1 LVAYVKSPIDR
12 LTQLR
17 TTAIIHVV
25 DDDDAVR
32 DSLRFLL
39 EPEGWTVRTYDSAT
53 ALLDTELDA
62 AGCVLTDF
70 HMPEIDGLELQARL
84 AARETLLPVIIITGH
99 GDVPAAVR
107 AMRAGAVDFLEK
119 PFSGAELM
127 DAIRRAL
134 DANSRALVAA
144 ADATQA
150 ARRIAGLTPREREV
164 LALLVTGKSNK
175 MALVLGTSP
184 RTIDVHRA
192 RVFQKLDADTLPDLV
207 HLVLAASQG
216 QPLP

>member
-1 LVAYVKSPIDR
+1 MDH
-12 LTQLR
+12 LTPPR

-39 EPEGWTVRTYDSAT
+39 EPEGWTVRTYGNAM
-53 ALLDTELDA
+53 ALLDTELGS

-84 AARETLLPVIIITGH
+84 AARGTLLPVIVITGH
-99 GDVPAAVR
+99 GDVSAAVR

-119 PFSGAELM
+119 PFSEEDLM
-127 DAIRRAL
+127 NAIRRAL
-134 DANSRALVAA
+134 EANRCALAA
-144 ADATQA
+144 SAGVTQA

-164 LALLVTGKSNK
+164 LDLLVTGKSNK
-175 MALVLGTSP
+175 EMALVLGTSP

-192 RVFQKLDADTLPDLV
+192 RVFQKLDADSIPDLV
-207 HLVLAASQG
+207 HLVLAARQG
-216 QPLP
+216 QSPS

>member
-1 LVAYVKSPIDR
+1 MDR
-12 LTQLR
+12 PTQPR

-53 ALLDTELDA
+53 ALLDTELGA

-84 AARETLLPVIIITGH
+84 AAQGTLLPVIIITGH

-119 PFSGAELM
+119 PFSEEGLM

-134 DANSRALVAA
+134 EANCRALAVS

-175 MALVLGTSP
+175 EMALVLGTSP

-207 HLVLAASQG
+207 HLVLAARQG
-216 QPLP
+216 TPP